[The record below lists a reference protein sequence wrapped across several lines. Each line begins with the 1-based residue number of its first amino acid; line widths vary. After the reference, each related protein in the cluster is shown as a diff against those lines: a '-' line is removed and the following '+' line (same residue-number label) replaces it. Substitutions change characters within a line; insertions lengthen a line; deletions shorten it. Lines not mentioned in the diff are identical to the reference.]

1 MAPGEVLCQGSDVM
15 VTKPRR
21 IRFDDF
27 AKSLDAV
34 FDEVGEQQTPVLVE
48 RQGRLYRLAP
58 AAVDPL
64 DDPWANYDP
73 EKALQ
78 AWESLRKAR
87 IFEGVDVEQLK
98 ADIKAQRGQDSIGRP
113 GDD

>member
-1 MAPGEVLCQGSDVM
+1 M

-48 RQGRLYRLAP
+48 RQGRLYRLEP
-58 AAVDPL
+58 AAVDPF
-64 DDPWANYDP
+64 DDPRAEYDPWANYDP
-73 EKALQ
+73 EKILE
-78 AWESLRKAR
+78 AWEAARKAK
-87 IFEGVDVEQLK
+87 IFEDVDVEQLK

-113 GDD
+113 GDG

>member
-1 MAPGEVLCQGSDVM
+1 M

-34 FDEVGEQQTPVLVE
+34 FDEVGEQQTAVLVE
-48 RQGRLYRLAP
+48 RAGRLYRLEP
-58 AAVDPL
+58 SAVDPL
-64 DDPWANYDP
+64 DDPRAEYDPWANYDP

-78 AWESLRKAR
+78 ALEAARKAK
-87 IFEGVDVEQLK
+87 IFEGVDTEQLK
-98 ADIKAQRGQDSIGRP
+98 ADIKAARSQDSRGRP
-113 GDD
+113 SD

>member
-1 MAPGEVLCQGSDVM
+1 M

-21 IRFDDF
+21 IPFDDF

-48 RQGRLYRLAP
+48 RQGRLYRLEPAP
-58 AAVDPL
+58 VDSL
-64 DDPWANYDP
+64 DDPRAEYDPWANYDP

-78 AWESLRKAR
+78 ALEALRKAR
-87 IFEGVDVEQLK
+87 IFEGVDTELLK
-98 ADIKAQRGQDSIGRP
+98 ADIKAARSQDSQGRP
-113 GDD
+113 GD

>member
-1 MAPGEVLCQGSDVM
+1 M

-27 AKSLDAV
+27 AKSLDTV
-34 FDEVGEQQTPVLVE
+34 FDEVAEQQAPVLVE
-48 RQGRLYRLAP
+48 RAGRLYRLEP
-58 AAVDPL
+58 ATVDPL
-64 DDPWANYDP
+64 DDPWAEYDPWANYDP
-73 EKALQ
+73 EKVLE
-78 AWESLRKAR
+78 AWETARRAR

-98 ADIKAQRGQDSIGRP
+98 AEIKGQRGQDSIGRP

>member
-1 MAPGEVLCQGSDVM
+1 M

-48 RQGRLYRLAP
+48 RQGRLYRLEP
-58 AAVDPL
+58 ATVDPL
-64 DDPWANYDP
+64 EDPRAEYDPWANYDP

-87 IFEGVDVEQLK
+87 IFDGVDVEQLK

-113 GDD
+113 GDE